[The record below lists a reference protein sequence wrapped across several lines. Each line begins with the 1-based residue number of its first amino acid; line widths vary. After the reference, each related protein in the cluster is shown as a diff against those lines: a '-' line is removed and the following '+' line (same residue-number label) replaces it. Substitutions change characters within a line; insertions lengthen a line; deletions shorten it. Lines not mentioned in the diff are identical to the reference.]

1 MRKIMAGLAV
11 ATLLTGLAAAPLA
24 LAQGEGGQAP
34 MTGGDMMEGMQGMEG
49 MMGMM
54 QMMEACTKMMQAM
67 ADQPKTP
74 TTPQTEQQ
82 GG

>member
-1 MRKIMAGLAV
+1 MRKTTA
-11 ATLLTGLAAAPLA
+11 GLAAATLMIGLAATPLA
-24 LAQGEGGQAP
+24 LAQGEQSQSP
-34 MTGGDMMEGMQGMEG
+34 MTGGDMQGMEG

-67 ADQPKTP
+67 ADQPKPP

>member
-1 MRKIMAGLAV
+1 MRKTTAGLAA
-11 ATLLTGLAAAPLA
+11 ATLLMGLAGAPLA
-24 LAQGEGGQAP
+24 LAQGEESQGP
-34 MTGGDMMEGMQGMEG
+34 PTGGDMQGKQGMEG

-54 QMMEACTKMMQAM
+54 QMMEACTKIMQAM
-67 ADQPKTP
+67 ADQPKPP